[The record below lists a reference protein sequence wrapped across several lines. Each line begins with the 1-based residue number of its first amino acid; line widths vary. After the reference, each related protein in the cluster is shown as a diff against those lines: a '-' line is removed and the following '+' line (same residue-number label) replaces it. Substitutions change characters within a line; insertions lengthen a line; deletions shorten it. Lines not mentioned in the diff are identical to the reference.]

1 MLSSGGSGGIGA
13 LGLMYP
19 RAHRIGTAFEL
30 ANRWREQ
37 RLLLQHLLTC
47 SIHTHGAHGAPY
59 AVLPKIEGPKR

>member
-13 LGLMYP
+13 LGLMY
-19 RAHRIGTAFEL
+19 RIGTAFEL

-47 SIHTHGAHGAPY
+47 N
-59 AVLPKIEGPKR
+59 